1 MIDPT
6 DDKGEI
12 GSYCYG
18 GSDALS
24 SFVFATLLRFCA
36 KSTALARINEPP
48 IGYGGCNVV
57 AREEL
62 EHNRVI
68 FELCRDVERG
78 EELFMDYGLGY
89 DRSGYIS

>member
-1 MIDPT
+1 M
-6 DDKGEI
+6 
-12 GSYCYG
+12 
-18 GSDALS
+18 
-24 SFVFATLLRFCA
+24 
-36 KSTALARINEPP
+36 
-48 IGYGGCNVV
+48 

-89 DRSGYIS
+89 DRSGYSS